1 MRMCNG
7 RRNRDQADMTLDEY
21 CALLRAEVEAFR
33 REWEDLAILH
43 PEIYPLDQEEG
54 DWFEHF
60 IRQAIAA

>member
-1 MRMCNG
+1 
-7 RRNRDQADMTLDEY
+7 MTLDEY

-33 REWEDLAILH
+33 REWEDLALLH